1 MTAVLKRATNLS
13 VNAELLREA
22 KELDINLSAEFE
34 KHLSE
39 VVRQHRA
46 EQWRRDNRD
55 AMEAYNRHI
64 ERDGL
69 WSDGLRS
76 F

>member
-1 MTAVLKRATNLS
+1 MSAVPKRATNLS

-34 KHLSE
+34 KHLNV

-46 EQWRRDNRD
+46 EQWRRDNREAID
-55 AMEAYNRHI
+55 AYTKFFEKHGIWNEGSR
-64 ERDGL
+64 G
-69 WSDGLRS
+69 W
-76 F
+76 

>member
-1 MTAVLKRATNLS
+1 MNAVLKRATNLS
-13 VNAELLREA
+13 INANLLREA
-22 KELDINLSAEFE
+22 KALDINLSAEFE
-34 KHLSE
+34 KHLTA
-39 VVRQHRA
+39 VVRKVRG
-46 EQWRRDNRD
+46 EQWLRDNQ
-55 AMEAYNRHI
+55 AAIAAYNQHI